1 MTSYY
6 ISRVSIAVGMGAIA
20 WMAGSPWWAGLAIA
34 VAVGGLFLWAPHS
47 GRYTVQP
54 AKGAAPLRCDE
65 RGRQIM
71 LVAARNALLASSLAL
86 AGGMIYAALAEI
98 TTMPVSLLGLPL
110 GIATASYIASDLW
123 LRHS

>member
-6 ISRVSIAVGMGAIA
+6 ISRVSLAVGMGAIA
-20 WMAGSPWWAGLAIA
+20 WMAGSPWWAALATA
-34 VAVGGLFLWAPHS
+34 VIVGGLFLWAPHS

-54 AKGAAPLRCDE
+54 AKGATPLRRDE
-65 RGRQIM
+65 QGRQIM
-71 LVAARNALLASSLAL
+71 LVAARNALVASILTL
-86 AGGMIYAALAEI
+86 AGGMLYAALAEI

-110 GIATASYIASDLW
+110 GIAAASYIASDMW